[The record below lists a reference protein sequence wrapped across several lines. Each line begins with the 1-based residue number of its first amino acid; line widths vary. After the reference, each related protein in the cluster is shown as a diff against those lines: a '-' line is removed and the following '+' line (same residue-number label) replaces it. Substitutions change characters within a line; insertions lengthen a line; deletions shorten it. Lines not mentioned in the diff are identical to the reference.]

1 MVGEDSLG
9 SGGQEHGCFVRQD
22 KEEYQTN
29 MSKVTTATA
38 TTKLLTH
45 DREPGSIALSRLAA
59 VLVFGD
65 APVCGEGVL
74 LLNVRD
80 VKSPEGGQR
89 EPVTLGRHGQ

>member
-1 MVGEDSLG
+1 MIVKTKRNI
-9 SGGQEHGCFVRQD
+9 RQT
-22 KEEYQTN
+22 TN
-29 MSKVTTATA
+29 KVTTT

-45 DREPGSIALSRLAA
+45 DREPGSIALSCLAA
-59 VLVFGD
+59 VLVFCD

-89 EPVTLGRHGQ
+89 EPVT

>member
-9 SGGQEHGCFVRQD
+9 SGGQEQGCFVCQD
-22 KEEYQTN
+22 KQEYQTN
-29 MSKVTTATA
+29 MSKVTTTT

-45 DREPGSIALSRLAA
+45 DREPGSIALSCLAA

-89 EPVTLGRHGQ
+89 EPVT